1 MYQSMNKVTIES
13 NKHIAFII
21 QPRSGSTVL
30 RNYLSQL
37 LNYNSAGELLNHNV
51 NTVDIEIKNN
61 KIVKWIHPDPNIR
74 PSEDMTIDDLTL
86 RSYNNLN
93 TLTQLTEIKKYCIFT
108 VLVRSFRE
116 RGPDILTKLKE
127 RNDIQ
132 FIRQE
137 RADVLYSILSSF
149 MSMLTDDWHNND
161 PTTIKKRELKRGKLN
176 IDGIMYHLNRYV
188 EERKL
193 IKEYFP
199 DIPVIY
205 YEQFQMS
212 PVKMIDMFNG
222 IPKKLLSLSTSKF
235 SDNYKD
241 KEIITNIDE
250 IEDLYET
257 FVNDHIEYFPQY
269 SGEHQITIPAH
280 QGRQPKILLP
290 Y

>member
-1 MYQSMNKVTIES
+1 MNKITIEP

-21 QPRSGSTVL
+21 QPRSGSSVL
-30 RNYLSQL
+30 RDYLSKL
-37 LNYNSAGELLNHNV
+37 LNYGNAGELLNHNV
-51 NTVDIEIKNN
+51 TTVDIEIKNN
-61 KIVKWIHPDPNIR
+61 EIVKWEHLDHNIP

-93 TLTQLTEIKKYCIFT
+93 TLTQLSEIKKYCIFT

-116 RGPDILTKLKE
+116 RGSDILTKLKE

-137 RADVLYSILSSF
+137 RADVLYSILSIA
-149 MSMLTDDWHNND
+149 MSVQTREFHNTDPNI
-161 PTTIKKRELKRGKLN
+161 IKKRELKRGKLN
-176 IDGIMYHLNRYV
+176 IDGIMYHLNMYV

-193 IKEYFP
+193 IKEYFS
-199 DIPVIY
+199 DIPVVY

-212 PVKMIDMFNG
+212 PARMMDMFNG
-222 IPKKLLSLSTSKF
+222 IPKKIISLSTSKF
-235 SDNYKD
+235 SENYKD
-241 KEIITNIDE
+241 REIITNIDE
-250 IEDLYET
+250 IEDLYEQ

-280 QGRQPKILLP
+280 QGRQPKILLSA
-290 Y
+290 